1 MDALKQARAKELD
14 SDRFVVLNTIGAYR
28 REYVELMQDVFENC
42 LCAKL
47 HNNITDTDGWL
58 ELCLTHDNV
67 IHPCSIR
74 FVPVKTNGARSNV
87 KRVVKGYDEV
97 DTIQE
102 RIKFVFDHFTIVD

>member
-14 SDRFVVLNTIGAYR
+14 NDRFVVLNTIGAYR
-28 REYVELMQDVFENC
+28 REYVGLMQDVFENY

-47 HNNITDTDGWL
+47 HNNISDTDGWL
-58 ELCLTHDNV
+58 ELYLTFNNV
-67 IHPCSIR
+67 MHPCSIR

-102 RIKFVFDHFTIVD
+102 RIKFVFDHFEIVA

>member
-28 REYVELMQDVFENC
+28 REYVGLMQDVFENY